1 MHVGYVRV
9 STSEQDYRYQI
20 DDLLK
25 AGCPEDMVFK
35 DKASGKRMSRPDFD
49 RMLTYLRQGD
59 TVVVWKIDRLGRNF
73 TEMVATMADLF
84 KRGINILS
92 TSQGID
98 TNTPMGKAMAYIAGV
113 FAEMELEY
121 NRERT
126 KKSLQERRKRGI
138 KGGRPK
144 HPFFSDPK
152 KFATFKAAYDR
163 NQDSLPDLLRSF
175 GLEPKDRYSFYR
187 YLRSSAVE
195 VGNSGT
201 SEEIFAPSP
210 TNAVEAAHG

>member
-1 MHVGYVRV
+1 MLVGYVRV
-9 STSEQDYRYQI
+9 STSDQDYRYQI
-20 DDLLK
+20 EELRK
-25 AGCPEDMVFK
+25 AGCVDDMIFK

-49 RMLTYLRQGD
+49 RMLTYLRDGD

-84 KRGINILS
+84 KRGINIVA

-98 TNTPMGKAMAYIAGV
+98 TSNPMGKAMAYIAGV

-126 KKSLQERRKRGI
+126 LKSLAERRKRGI
-138 KGGRPK
+138 NGGRPK

-152 KFATFKAAYDR
+152 KFATFKDSYDR
-163 NQDSLPDLLRSF
+163 NQQSLPELLRAF
-175 GLEPKDRYSFYR
+175 GLEPKDKYSFYR
-187 YLRSSAVE
+187 YLHAEGADPNAGKDQHAAARTNVQATE
-195 VGNSGT
+195 V
-201 SEEIFAPSP
+201 PRP
-210 TNAVEAAHG
+210 